1 MILSRAAISAL
12 ISASIC
18 FTAVEAQDH
27 GSASEQKQTMQGGG
41 RDDQTPVGK
50 QSSEINATKR
60 AGEQSG
66 EAQNFKIKRRY
77 FRSCSCLHKQKSKG
91 PVYLYDEISQEQA
104 EKSATYFIG
113 YFKDGKLSRYEKN
126 LRRRE
131 SFFER
136 GYKAVANEIAN

>member
-1 MILSRAAISAL
+1 MVLPRATRTAISAL

-18 FTAVEAQDH
+18 FGAVAAQDH
-27 GSASEQKQTMQGGG
+27 AAASEQKQTVQGGQG
-41 RDDQTPVGK
+41 EDLAPADK

-91 PVYLYDEISQEQA
+91 PARLYDEISQEQA
-104 EKSATYFIG
+104 EKSAIYFIG
-113 YFKDGKLSRYEKN
+113 YFKDGKLSRYEKIY
-126 LRRRE
+126 E
-131 SFFER
+131 GER
-136 GYKAVANEIAN
+136 AFSSEDIKR